1 MSWLLEL
8 IAASPGSI
16 PDQTNTQ
23 SLDSNCGESAV
34 YNRLTSDWLDLL
46 VLSNKDEKLETPF
59 HITLTNQS
67 LWDANEGVKK
77 SCKKSLITRER

>member
-34 YNRLTSDWLDLL
+34 YNPL
-46 VLSNKDEKLETPF
+46 
-59 HITLTNQS
+59 TLT
-67 LWDANEGVKK
+67 G
-77 SCKKSLITRER
+77 

>member
-34 YNRLTSDWLDLL
+34 YNPS
-46 VLSNKDEKLETPF
+46 V
-59 HITLTNQS
+59 
-67 LWDANEGVKK
+67 
-77 SCKKSLITRER
+77 ERKVGEAVYKCPGL